1 VTSLFG
7 RLPGWVRIPLTAALV
22 ALGVWWT
29 ASILMK
35 VDPWSWEIV
44 LGAALGALAAWQFRW
59 RAKAVWEKRLLMGAV
74 LAFALAMIV
83 AHVRGLDHGN
93 TPFFLFSV
101 LLVSLPYSRAMG
113 HEELEAA
120 RNEAEKAELAKKDAE
135 EEDLLGGDEG
145 KHR

>member
-44 LGAALGALAAWQFRW
+44 LGAVLGALAAWRFKW
-59 RAKAVWEKRLLMGAV
+59 RAKAVWEKRLLMGVV

-113 HEELEAA
+113 HEEMEAA
-120 RNEAEKAELAKKDAE
+120 RNEAELAKKDG
-135 EEDLLGGDEG
+135 EDKDASKDDGGRRD
-145 KHR
+145 

>member
-1 VTSLFG
+1 MTSLFG
-7 RLPGWVRIPLTAALV
+7 RLPGWVRIPLVAALV

-44 LGAALGALAAWQFRW
+44 LGAVLGALAAWRFKW
-59 RAKAVWEKRLLMGAV
+59 RARAVWEKRLLMGVV

-83 AHVRGLDHGN
+83 AHVRGFDHGN

-113 HEELEAA
+113 HEEMAAA
-120 RNEAEKAELAKKDAE
+120 RDEEEKAELAKKDGE
-135 EEDLLGGDEG
+135 REDASEGDG
-145 KHR
+145 DRRD